1 MIRKI
6 VASACSA
13 LLALGLL
20 AGCTTPA
27 EDQVGVQIA
36 LVPHPLPVKAV
47 ETNPYMADIDNS
59 IHNDVYSTDVTDAAA
74 PLGICSQ
81 VTTSLETENIHA
93 PSVAFYDSV
102 DNAITPFLGGI
113 AITDMDGN
121 TITRSGSFV
130 PARDDGG
137 GYSFQISYSFVDW
150 ADRVVAPT
158 SHGHL
163 LALKTM
169 DEEGQ
174 VLSTFEKAMD
184 VNIVE
189 QAVKALGGDIDQRL

>member
-1 MIRKI
+1 
-6 VASACSA
+6 
-13 LLALGLL
+13 
-20 AGCTTPA
+20 
-27 EDQVGVQIA
+27 
-36 LVPHPLPVKAV
+36 
-47 ETNPYMADIDNS
+47 
-59 IHNDVYSTDVTDAAA
+59 
-74 PLGICSQ
+74 
-81 VTTSLETENIHA
+81 
-93 PSVAFYDSV
+93 
-102 DNAITPFLGGI
+102 
-113 AITDMDGN
+113 MDGN